1 MSGQQQFT
9 LLFVREFFLPMHTS
23 RHIIIIAVIMMKCQ
37 EIMSDRDVR
46 EIIKYIRPGSFYWIS
61 LIDVY
66 LPLNL

>member
-23 RHIIIIAVIMMKCQ
+23 RHIIIAVIMMKCQ
-37 EIMSDRDVR
+37 EITSDRDVR